1 MKVASTNDVLAKI
14 AINKSLLKEYSN
26 SEYSRIVYMR
36 DNSEF
41 QIQIFN
47 PYSYTFG
54 VDITIDNKSL
64 GNRLILKPGERVWLE
79 RYFTEAR
86 KFKFSTYEV
95 SGTNRE
101 VKEAIAKNG
110 EIELK
115 FYKESEPVRLQTTYI
130 HDYIYQPYNY
140 KLYNDDCFGSSINYC
155 DANIKSLSAGISD
168 ATSVTSACYNTTLT
182 TSLGLDGLKK
192 NDTSINASN
201 KKISKS
207 IETGR
212 VEKGSYSNQQFETLN
227 INFEYIPFHTETI
240 KVLPESQ
247 KPIHKNDLQKQYCSN
262 CGRKLNLKYKYCP
275 YCGAK
280 VDFCPNNKQQ
290 QKDYVIEKCPYCGRN
305 VRSTMM
311 ECPHCGEILR

>member
-1 MKVASTNDVLAKI
+1 MKVASTNDVLAKV

-26 SEYSRIVYMR
+26 SEYSRIVYMG

-64 GNRLILKPGERVWLE
+64 GNRLIVKPGERIWLE

-95 SGTNRE
+95 SGTSRE

-115 FYKESEPVRLQTTYI
+115 FYREDEPIKISSIFHPLYSQKVYY
-130 HDYIYQPYNY
+130 DDYNY
-140 KLYNDDCFGSSINYC
+140 NLQGTSTCTTNYTNC
-155 DANIKSLSAGISD
+155 NLELTSCAKDISCKPRSMTSYKSD
-168 ATSVTSACYNTTLT
+168 AETFSFGPKT
-182 TSLGLDGLKK
+182 
-192 NDTSINASN
+192 
-201 KKISKS
+201 

-212 VEKGSYSNQQFETLN
+212 VEKGGYSNQKFEMMN
-227 INFEYIPFHTETI
+227 ISFEYFVFHTETI
-240 KVLPESQ
+240 KILPESQ
-247 KPIHKNDLQKQYCSN
+247 KPIQKSDLQKQYCSN
-262 CGRKLNLKYKYCP
+262 CGRKLNPKYKFCP
-275 YCGAK
+275 YCGFK
-280 VDFCPNNKQQ
+280 VDMCPN
-290 QKDYVIEKCPYCGRN
+290 QKTYVLEKCPNCGRN
-305 VRSTMM
+305 VRSTMDV
-311 ECPHCGEILR
+311 CPHCGEILR